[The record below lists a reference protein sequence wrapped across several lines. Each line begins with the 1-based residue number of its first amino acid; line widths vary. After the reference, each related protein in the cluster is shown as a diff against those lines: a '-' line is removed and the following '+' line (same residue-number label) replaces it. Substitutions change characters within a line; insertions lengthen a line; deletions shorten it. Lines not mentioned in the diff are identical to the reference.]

1 MSNSTIISGAESFF
15 IPGNHTGILICH
27 GFNGSPQ
34 SIAYIGECFAKAGF
48 TVYAPLLK
56 GHGTCAED
64 METCC
69 YQDWIQNIHDA
80 YNTLKKTCS
89 NIVVMGQ
96 SMGGALA
103 LTLAETEACSGIIT
117 LNAALEV
124 PWYETFKHADAPR
137 FILEGKPD
145 IHDPAAYEI
154 TYPSVPL
161 KAVQQLL
168 LLMQNLR
175 QKLHHV
181 SCPVL
186 ICSSPDDHVVPSY
199 CSIEIFKSIA
209 STEKERIDLPSSYHV
224 ASLDYDKDKIVE
236 ASLSF
241 IERHVHKKMAS

>member
-27 GFNGSPQ
+27 GFNGTPQ
-34 SIAYIGECFAKAGF
+34 SMAYIGECLAKAGF

-64 METCC
+64 METCS
-69 YQDWIQNIHDA
+69 YQEWIQDIQDA

-103 LTLAETEACSGIIT
+103 LLLAGRESCCGIIT

-124 PWYETFKHADAPR
+124 PWYETFKHTSTPR

-145 IHDPAAYEI
+145 IHDPSAYEI

-161 KAVQQLL
+161 KAVHQLL
-168 LLMQNLR
+168 LLMQESR
-175 QKLHHV
+175 QNLHHV

-186 ICSSPDDHVVPSY
+186 ICSSPDDHVVPAY
-199 CSIEIFKSIA
+199 CSMEIFQSI
-209 STEKERIDLPSSYHV
+209 SSSEKERIALPSSYHV
-224 ASLDYDKDKIVE
+224 ASLDYDKDKIVME
-236 ASLSF
+236 SLSF
-241 IERHVHKKMAS
+241 IERLVHKKKAS